1 MPLTEVCCCC
11 SLITKLC
18 PILWD
23 PMDCSPPDSS
33 VHEISQQEY
42 WSALIFLLQGILST
56 QGSNL
61 LSLHWQADSLVL
73 SHLVYQLSSVQSLSH
88 ARLFVTPWTVAQ
100 QASLSITDSWSLLKL
115 MFIQSVMPSNHLILC
130 RPLLPLLFASGGQSI
145 GASASASVLP
155 INTQDWFPLGYRS
168 IQIHNTN
175 TDRHKG
181 RN

>member
-88 ARLFVTPWTVAQ
+88 ARLFVTPRTVAQ
-100 QASLSITDSWSLLKL
+100 QASLSITDPGACSNSCSSSQWCHPTISSSVVPFSPCSLHQVAKVLEL
-115 MFIQSVMPSNHLILC
+115 QLQHQSF
-130 RPLLPLLFASGGQSI
+130 R
-145 GASASASVLP
+145 
-155 INTQDWFPLGYRS
+155 
-168 IQIHNTN
+168 
-175 TDRHKG
+175 
-181 RN
+181 